1 MSEPIPA
8 LDKSTSIE
16 ELLYMLGNREF
27 LIYKHERERDKLYHK
42 LSELEEEVRV
52 IRLDNDDLLLEAAS
66 FKSKKNGKLSNKSK
80 RK

>member
-1 MSEPIPA
+1 MSKAIPA

-27 LIYKHERERDKLYHK
+27 LIYKHEKERERLYRR
-42 LSELEEEVRV
+42 LSELELEV
-52 IRLDNDDLLLEAAS
+52 LEV
-66 FKSKKNGKLSNKSK
+66 KSERNGKLSNKSK